1 VDRFGE
7 HELSA
12 LDERVVRDVLW
23 LELEGIDV
31 REWGVVS
38 SENRLVMAVA
48 ATDPE
53 AARRM
58 LHAHYGERVRVDV
71 VATLPYRIETV
82 PWERCEIAA
91 DDRTLTIWWSSD
103 AVRHLFTIEFLERPH
118 EMVVAV
124 REAVPRGTGTPEVA
138 QRSRQV
144 VLAEPLA
151 GRPVVDAATRGA

>member
-1 VDRFGE
+1 M
-7 HELSA
+7 A
-12 LDERVVRDVLW
+12 LDERVVRDLRW

-31 REWGVVS
+31 REWGVDR
-38 SENRLVMAVA
+38 SENRLVVAVA

-71 VATLPYRIETV
+71 VATLPHRIETV
-82 PWERCEIAA
+82 PWERCEIAD
-91 DDRTLTIWWSSD
+91 DDRTLTVSWSSD
-103 AVRHLFTIEFLERPH
+103 AARHFFTIEVLERPH

-124 REAVPRGTGTPEVA
+124 RELVARGAGTTEVA
-138 QRSRQV
+138 QHTRQV
-144 VLAEPLA
+144 VLAEALA